1 MWWRSRRRRWK
12 VQPNK
17 KNIRKWVDALRSGEY
32 QQGKN
37 YLLSPDGKQRYC
49 CLGVACEISGVGSWQ
64 VSPSDYVEMGHDPTF
79 DAAPNHYTVPSEDGE
94 MYYGMHYANEVLIAP
109 VSEWLGLGEE
119 IPRVKILT
127 DGKEIRKDL
136 ATLND
141 SRGWN
146 FHQIADAI
154 ERTYLAE
161 SA

>member
-1 MWWRSRRRRWK
+1 

-17 KNIRKWVDALRSGEY
+17 ENIRLWVDALRSGEY
-32 QQGKN
+32 EQGKN

-49 CLGVACEISGVGSWQ
+49 CLGVACEISGVGSWELGPRD
-64 VSPSDYVEMGHDPTF
+64 VELMKEDETWRPYPNFYTIASDDE
-79 DAAPNHYTVPSEDGE
+79 ER
-94 MYYGMHYANEVLIAP
+94 YYGTHYANEVLIAS

-119 IPRVKILT
+119 IPYVEIST
-127 DGKEIRKDL
+127 DGEKKKEDV

-141 SRGWN
+141 FSGWN
-146 FHQIADAI
+146 FNQIADAI